1 MAGMDKRSSVY
12 TDSMRPIQPVYPA
25 RGEPFA
31 VYIITDGEPP
41 DGAEHVIDFPKCA
54 FQVAM
59 RKGPSSLYRV
69 PDDTPVN
76 GNWELFG
83 E

>member
-1 MAGMDKRSSVY
+1 MAGMDERPSVHQ
-12 TDSMRPIQPVYPA
+12 DSMRLIQPVYPA
-25 RGEPFA
+25 RGEPVA
-31 VYIITDGEPP
+31 VYMITDGEPP
-41 DGAEHVIDFPKCA
+41 ENAQHVIDCPKCA

-76 GNWELFG
+76 GNRELFG
-83 E
+83 K